1 MQSTGRDSI
10 RASKKR
16 RHSHGLDGTPV
27 SEKKKELS
35 HTVSRNATISRTPK
49 RVHEEDNEELS
60 NTANAVL
67 QSPGSPTVKR
77 PRKKPSLLGS
87 SDLQKY
93 EGMYTSTTEVTS
105 QPGQKVALLS
115 MIRQRLEFKSE
126 ESARNA
132 LKSIVGKLIAD
143 RPIKAELCFERSNTE
158 TNPNADRGQ
167 KKSGEKPIQWSK
179 PNERQ
184 LRDFSLTTLHVSCVP
199 RNTTPDE
206 VRQLFP
212 QAVSFDFNMHP
223 KDKGIGSCR
232 VAFSSEQ
239 DAFQAFTSQH
249 NAIIRDCP
257 IIVNFAFKK
266 HKPTGNVL
274 QTVNTR
280 IPSTQLIG
288 NKHKS
293 SMKVDEQSKEKLNK
307 AHTVFCG
314 QQKKP
319 QSTTET
325 TTEPKQKKKQK
336 KSLSGTS
343 LPNDFPFPKQPKAK
357 KHKLTCTRERLFQ
370 QLECSDFVNTL
381 VFLKTFHSSRS
392 LFGIVDRRW
401 GLYRTVNMEPLKASE
416 VHDCMCSLERHRAS
430 GPDDLPPALF
440 KDGGEVVS
448 QRLSDL
454 FASIWEKETV
464 PQNWGESVIVPIS
477 KKGARSE
484 SGNHR
489 GISLT
494 PVVTKLLASL
504 VLRRLTTLTREQP
517 TGFRPGGGCVDQ
529 IFTFLQVLEQ
539 RHTYKRPTVLV
550 YPDLQGAF
558 DSVNWSVLEKVAH
571 RGMPRNFLNIVSC
584 LYSPSIPF

>member
-10 RASKKR
+10 RASRKR

-49 RVHEEDNEELS
+49 RVHEEDDEELS

-67 QSPGSPTVKR
+67 QSPGSPTVNR

-115 MIRQRLEFKSE
+115 MIRQRLAELNNRTLYVRKLPRNTSLAQLKALCPTSINARLPTKAFSNRRRHAFIEFKSE

-143 RPIKAELCFERSNTE
+143 RPIKAELCFERSNAE
-158 TNPNADRGQ
+158 TNPNTDRGQ
-167 KKSGEKPIQWSK
+167 KKSVEKPIQWSK

-199 RNTTPDE
+199 RSTTPDE

-266 HKPTGNVL
+266 HKATGNVL
-274 QTVNTR
+274 QTVNTH

-293 SMKVDEQSKEKLNK
+293 SMKVDKQSKEKLNK
-307 AHTVFCG
+307 AHTVFGG

-357 KHKLTCTRERLFQ
+357 KHK
-370 QLECSDFVNTL
+370 
-381 VFLKTFHSSRS
+381 
-392 LFGIVDRRW
+392 
-401 GLYRTVNMEPLKASE
+401 RT
-416 VHDCMCSLERHRAS
+416 
-430 GPDDLPPALF
+430 
-440 KDGGEVVS
+440 
-448 QRLSDL
+448 
-454 FASIWEKETV
+454 
-464 PQNWGESVIVPIS
+464 
-477 KKGARSE
+477 
-484 SGNHR
+484 
-489 GISLT
+489 
-494 PVVTKLLASL
+494 
-504 VLRRLTTLTREQP
+504 
-517 TGFRPGGGCVDQ
+517 
-529 IFTFLQVLEQ
+529 
-539 RHTYKRPTVLV
+539 
-550 YPDLQGAF
+550 
-558 DSVNWSVLEKVAH
+558 
-571 RGMPRNFLNIVSC
+571 
-584 LYSPSIPF
+584 